1 MFGRWLERPL
11 VAAYA
16 LNQYPRLIA
25 MFDKE
30 LDCCKVIFDKH
41 VQTLEDLGE
50 SPNSLGL
57 FSKQFTSSRDYW
69 MICDEIPT
77 V

>member
-1 MFGRWLERPL
+1 MFGSLLERPL

-30 LDCCKVIFDKH
+30 LDCCKVIFDRH
-41 VQTLEDLGE
+41 IQTLEDLGE
-50 SPNSLGL
+50 IPVWSC
-57 FSKQFTSSRDYW
+57 FQQFPSSRDYW
-69 MICDEIPT
+69 MICDEILT

>member
-1 MFGRWLERPL
+1 MQVLDMFGSLLERPL

-30 LDCCKVIFDKH
+30 LDCCKVIFDRH

-50 SPNSLGL
+50 S
-57 FSKQFTSSRDYW
+57 KQSGAVFKTIS
-69 MICDEIPT
+69 
-77 V
+77 

>member
-1 MFGRWLERPL
+1 MFGSLLERPL

-30 LDCCKVIFDKH
+30 LDCCKVIFDRH
-41 VQTLEDLGE
+41 VQTLEDKGE
-50 SPNSLGL
+50 IQNSLGL
-57 FSKQFTSSRDYW
+57 FSKQFPSSRDSW
-69 MICDEIPT
+69 MICDEILT